1 MGALEEQVAGD
12 HYKGMKIQPME
23 FTVKNGWD
31 PAAHTALKY
40 LSRFRDKNG
49 LQDLEKA
56 RHCLKLRATLLPFD
70 NFVRRWAKQPIP
82 MGRYIEENG
91 YEGTQAVVLFKLEL
105 YVLNNH
111 EVTYFDVLQT
121 LDDLIHNE
129 YPIGVL
135 Q

>member
-1 MGALEEQVAGD
+1 MGALDEQVAGD
-12 HYKGMKIQPME
+12 HYRNMGLQPME
-23 FTVKNGWD
+23 FSVKNGWD
-31 PAAHTALKY
+31 AAAHTALKY
-40 LSRFRDKNG
+40 LSRYRDKNG

-56 RHCLKLRATLLPFD
+56 RHCLKLRAHLLPFD
-70 NFVRRWAKQPIP
+70 NFVRRWTKKPIS
-82 MGRYIEENG
+82 MTRYIEENKF
-91 YEGTQAVVLFKLEL
+91 EGMQALVLYKLEL

-111 EVTYFDVLQT
+111 EVAFQHVLQT